1 MILSRQLVNNNEGG
15 KTMKEK
21 LNAFIE
27 DFKKEALLDVIK
39 IELTANPMVGITQS
53 KVGGHFYLPKSACI
67 PTNDKG
73 EQLMFLAQINCEE
86 LPENAI
92 YPKKGIVQFWIFG
105 GDYDM
110 GNDYENP
117 CSDINKRVLY
127 YPTIEDHFS
136 E

>member
-1 MILSRQLVNNNEGG
+1 MILSRQLVSNNEGG

-39 IELTANPMVGITQS
+39 IELSSKPTVGITQS

-73 EQLMFLAQINCEE
+73 EQLMFLTQLRRVARERYISEE
-86 LPENAI
+86 RHRTVLD
-92 YPKKGIVQFWIFG
+92 FWW
-105 GDYDM
+105 
-110 GNDYENP
+110 
-117 CSDINKRVLY
+117 
-127 YPTIEDHFS
+127 
-136 E
+136 

>member
-1 MILSRQLVNNNEGG
+1 MILSRQLVSNNEGG

-39 IELTANPMVGITQS
+39 IELTANPTVGITQS
-53 KVGGHFYLPKSACI
+53 KVGGHFYSPKSACI

-92 YPKKGIVQFWIFG
+92 YPKKGIVQFWI
-105 GDYDM
+105 M
-110 GNDYENP
+110 IWVMTMKTLAP
-117 CSDINKRVLY
+117 I
-127 YPTIEDHFS
+127 
-136 E
+136 